1 MARGED
7 GQCGMGAAA
16 ASTAAP
22 PAVTVQP
29 ARLVVRS
36 SERARVTVSERQ
48 TERRV
53 GAAKHLSPDVLG
65 LALLP
70 SASPPEKFAVM
81 LITVLITVTPSPEAA
96 RNPQS
101 GGDQSPATSLAVVV
115 TAQEH
120 FRALIEVPA
129 GVSIIDGHGPERGQT
144 ARLAGYLPSMTGSST
159 TRKKPAPAEVGACV

>member
-29 ARLVVRS
+29 VRLVGRS
-36 SERARVTVSERQ
+36 SERARVTASERQ
-48 TERRV
+48 TERGV
-53 GAAKHLSPDVLG
+53 GTAKHLSPDVLG
-65 LALLP
+65 VALLP
-70 SASPPEKFAVM
+70 SAPPPEKFAA
-81 LITVLITVTPSPEAA
+81 TLITVTPSPEEA

-101 GGDQSPATSLAVVV
+101 GDDQSSATSLDVVV
-115 TAQEH
+115 TAQGR

-129 GVSIIDGHGPERGQT
+129 GVSIVDGDGPERGQT
-144 ARLAGYLPSMTGSST
+144 ARIAGYAPSISGSSV